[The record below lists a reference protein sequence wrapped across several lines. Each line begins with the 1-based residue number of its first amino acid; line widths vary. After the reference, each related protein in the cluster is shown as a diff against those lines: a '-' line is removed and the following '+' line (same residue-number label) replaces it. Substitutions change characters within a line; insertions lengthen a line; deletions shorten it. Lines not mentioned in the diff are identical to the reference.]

1 MNNNTLER
9 INQMQ
14 EIVTS
19 TFFEMIDEIEEFKE
33 NPTKKNRNEIL
44 RKYKEF
50 NSEKNTLIQ
59 KIKDVWCKYE

>member
-33 NPTKKNRNEIL
+33 NPTVKQKHEIL
-44 RKYKEF
+44 KKYKEF

>member
-1 MNNNTLER
+1 MNSNTLER

-19 TFFEMIDEIEEFKE
+19 KFFEMIDKIEEFKE
-33 NPTKKNRNEIL
+33 NPTIKNKNEIL
-44 RKYKEF
+44 KKYKEF
-50 NSEKNTLIQ
+50 NNEKNTLIQ

>member
-33 NPTKKNRNEIL
+33 NPTMKNKNEIL
-44 RKYKEF
+44 KKYKEF

>member
-9 INQMQ
+9 INQIQ

-19 TFFEMIDEIEEFKE
+19 TFFELIDEIEEFKE
-33 NPTKKNRNEIL
+33 NPTKKNKNEIL
-44 RKYKEF
+44 KKYQKF
-50 NSEKNTLIQ
+50 NYDKNTLIQ

>member
-33 NPTKKNRNEIL
+33 NPTIKNRNEIL
-44 RKYKEF
+44 RKYKTF
-50 NSEKNTLIQ
+50 NAEKATLIQ

>member
-33 NPTKKNRNEIL
+33 NPTIKNKNEIL
-44 RKYKEF
+44 KKYKEF

>member
-9 INQMQ
+9 INQIQ

-19 TFFEMIDEIEEFKE
+19 KFFEMIDEIEEFKE
-33 NPTKKNRNEIL
+33 NPTVKNRNEIL
-44 RKYKEF
+44 KKYKEF

>member
-1 MNNNTLER
+1 MNSNNLER

-33 NPTKKNRNEIL
+33 NPTIKNRNEIL

-50 NSEKNTLIQ
+50 NTEKNTLIQ